1 MTVRGYTV
9 DLQKFWKHF
18 PIGDNFVIP
27 SEGELFAGWHN
38 DRYYT
43 QCYHN
48 LEEKYDCGG
57 ITEEEWLKIVN

>member
-27 SEGELFAGWHN
+27 SDEELFAGWHN
-38 DRYYT
+38 DRYFK
-43 QCYHN
+43 QCYK
-48 LEEKYDCGG
+48 L
-57 ITEEEWLKIVN
+57 II